1 MLSKLQIKNYNEK
14 GYVKFKYPVKQ
25 NLINF
30 KNEFAQQIL
39 VSIKNK
45 ISPNKINLNTNNK
58 LDQIIHKGM
67 IELDKIDH
75 KFLVEIYNSL
85 PRSVSFYKVISDPK
99 MVEIVNQLLGNKRNR
114 NLYINSNSV
123 RMDIPNSKKFMYG
136 WHQDFKSNINKSKF
150 IQLWLPATNDIT
162 KNLGGLS
169 ILEKSF
175 KYDVKTTHTNEEIRR
190 LKFNLPLR
198 ADFNTKLLEKK
209 NYFKEKN
216 ITCKFGEGILF
227 NSKLMHKSGLNKSK
241 NKMRYIITCFYHDIL
256 NPNWEFKILDHKKMN
271 IKY

>member
-1 MLSKLQIKNYNEK
+1 MLTKLQIKNYNEK

-99 MVEIVNQLLGNKRNR
+99 MVEIVNQLLGNKK
-114 NLYINSNSV
+114 I
-123 RMDIPNSKKFMYG
+123 
-136 WHQDFKSNINKSKF
+136 
-150 IQLWLPATNDIT
+150 
-162 KNLGGLS
+162 
-169 ILEKSF
+169 
-175 KYDVKTTHTNEEIRR
+175 EI
-190 LKFNLPLR
+190 F
-198 ADFNTKLLEKK
+198 T
-209 NYFKEKN
+209 
-216 ITCKFGEGILF
+216 
-227 NSKLMHKSGLNKSK
+227 
-241 NKMRYIITCFYHDIL
+241 
-256 NPNWEFKILDHKKMN
+256 
-271 IKY
+271 